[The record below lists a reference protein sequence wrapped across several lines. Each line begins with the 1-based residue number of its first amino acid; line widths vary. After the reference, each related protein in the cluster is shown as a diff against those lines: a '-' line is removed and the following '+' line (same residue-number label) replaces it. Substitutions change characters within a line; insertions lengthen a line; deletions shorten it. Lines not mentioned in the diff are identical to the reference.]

1 MDTIYVIF
9 CYSTLWKHESDS
21 SEFIIT
27 NLQKIAENNKNDKD
41 ILLEYSKYV
50 AQKKLE
56 LTLAVYYTLSSFSE
70 HL

>member
-1 MDTIYVIF
+1 M
-9 CYSTLWKHESDS
+9 SLTLLNS
-21 SEFIIT
+21 SLPTCE
-27 NLQKIAENNKNDKD
+27 AENNKNDKD

-56 LTLAVYYTLSSFSE
+56 LTLTVYYTLSSFSE